1 MPTSS
6 LLPKFKRLQ
15 ECVNQTVIGQ
25 ERVVEQLVI
34 ALLAKGHVL
43 IQGLPG
49 LAKTR
54 AVNGL
59 ANNMNADLHR
69 IQFTPDMLPG
79 DVTGGEVYDAHSQ
92 SLSFKR
98 GPVFSNLLLA
108 DEINRA
114 PAKVQSALLEA
125 MAENQVSVGGV
136 TYPLPELFM
145 VLATQNPVEQEGTY
159 PLPEAQMDRFLMQV
173 LVEYPEKNAE
183 KEMLKM
189 LRSERLGTNLEVA
202 GLSVEE
208 VQAAQNLVEKVS
220 VSDAIDQYIVD
231 IIDATRYPEKYSP
244 ELASFIQL
252 GASPRAAIALDK
264 CARSYAWLNG
274 RDYVTPDDIRAIVHT
289 VLRHR
294 IALSFTALSD
304 KMTTDR
310 VIDLLLEQV
319 AWV

>member
-1 MPTSS
+1 MATSS
-6 LLPKFKRLQ
+6 LLAKFKQLQ
-15 ECVNQTVIGQ
+15 SDVNQTVIGQ

-34 ALLAKGHVL
+34 ALLAQGHVL

-54 AVNGL
+54 AVTGL
-59 ANNMNADLHR
+59 ANNMNAVIKR

-79 DVTGGEVYDAHSQ
+79 DVTGGEVFDAQSQ

-125 MAENQVSVGGV
+125 MAEKQVSMGGE
-136 TYPLPELFM
+136 TYPLPALFM

-173 LVEYPEKNAE
+173 LVEYPHKDAE
-183 KEMLKM
+183 KAMLKM
-189 LRSERLGTNLEVA
+189 LRGESLGENATQT
-202 GLSVEE
+202 GLNIEE
-208 VQAAQNLVEKVS
+208 VLEAQNRVQQVT

-231 IIDATRYPEKYSP
+231 LIDATRYPEKYSA
-244 ELASFIQL
+244 ELANLIQL
-252 GASPRAAIALDK
+252 GASPRASIALDK
-264 CARSYAWLNG
+264 CARTYAWLNA
-274 RDYVTPDDIRAIVHT
+274 RTFVTPDDVRAVAHS

-294 IALSFTALSD
+294 LSLSFVALSD
-304 KMTTDR
+304 KVSSDK
-310 VIDLLLEQV
+310 VIDLLIEQV

>member
-1 MPTSS
+1 MSSSS
-6 LLPKFKRLQ
+6 LLPKFKLLQ
-15 ECVNQTVIGQ
+15 SCVNQTVIGQ
-25 ERVVEQLVI
+25 ERVVEQLTL

-54 AVNGL
+54 AVTGL
-59 ANNMNADLHR
+59 ANNMNADLNR

-79 DVTGGEVYDAHSQ
+79 DVTGGEVFDANSQ
-92 SLSFKR
+92 TLSFKR

-125 MAENQVSVGGV
+125 MAENQVSMGV
-136 TYPLPELFM
+136 ETYPLPELFM

-189 LRSERLGTNLEVA
+189 LRGERLGESAEQA
-202 GLSVEE
+202 GLSVED
-208 VQAAQNLVEKVS
+208 VLVAQNLVEQVT

-231 IIDATRYPEKYSP
+231 IVDATRYPEKYS
-244 ELASFIQL
+244 EQLASLIML
-252 GASPRAAIALDK
+252 GASPRATIALDK
-264 CARSYAWLNG
+264 CARAYAWLND
-274 RDYVTPDDIRAIVHT
+274 RTYVTPDDVRAVAHS

-294 IALSFTALSD
+294 LSLTFVALSD
-304 KMTTDR
+304 KVTTEK